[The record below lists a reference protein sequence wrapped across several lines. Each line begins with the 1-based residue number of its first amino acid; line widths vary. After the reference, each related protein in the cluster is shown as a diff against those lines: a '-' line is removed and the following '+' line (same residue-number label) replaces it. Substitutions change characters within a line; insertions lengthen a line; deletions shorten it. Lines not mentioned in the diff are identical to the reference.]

1 MSETSFIKRFDITLD
16 LKQPGCGGDFSVVD
30 GDTGNVVYLALTD
43 AGIPVSVE
51 GRRII
56 AAFSNSRGKYMQDSA
71 ENGGG
76 ISISDDKVKLQLR
89 PQSFAPGIVAES
101 KIPQREQLFMTV
113 LLQPQNSIFL
123 AAARFTMLQLSKA
136 SPPHLRFPQF
146 FPQSELQRGNA
157 LRAKPR
163 EIPPKPNARQR
174 KKAELPPKRGEYCQ
188 KPPG

>member
-71 ENGGG
+71 ESGGG

-89 PQSFAPGIVAES
+89 PQSFAPGIVECELQIYSGGTENSAAGATV
-101 KIPQREQLFMTV
+101 MTV
-113 LLQPQNSIFL
+113 LLQPQI
-123 AAARFTMLQLSKA
+123 
-136 SPPHLRFPQF
+136 QF
-146 FPQSELQRGNA
+146 FLPQRDLRCFNYRKRARRTSAFRSSFRNRNCRGGT
-157 LRAKPR
+157 R
-163 EIPPKPNARQR
+163 
-174 KKAELPPKRGEYCQ
+174 
-188 KPPG
+188 

>member
-71 ENGGG
+71 ESGGG
-76 ISISDDKVKLQLR
+76 
-89 PQSFAPGIVAES
+89 QSGEGQKIMGKGRSRS
-101 KIPQREQLFMTV
+101 K
-113 LLQPQNSIFL
+113 
-123 AAARFTMLQLSKA
+123 
-136 SPPHLRFPQF
+136 
-146 FPQSELQRGNA
+146 
-157 LRAKPR
+157 
-163 EIPPKPNARQR
+163 RQ
-174 KKAELPPKRGEYCQ
+174 
-188 KPPG
+188 